1 MKEREFRFS
10 YLSETEHQIILEGQ
24 GFFLVSPF
32 ISSNENDDWNIL
44 GPAELSNRLNRP
56 RSIASRENGQLPP
69 IIIVFSFIAGINRDN
84 KDPWIP
90 TTFHLNQF
98 QENSNYTLFKIFSCT
113 KKIEFRKNCYLIIS
127 FLN

>member
-84 KDPWIP
+84 KDRSFTNLLELSRYPLIR
-90 TTFHLNQF
+90 
-98 QENSNYTLFKIFSCT
+98 FSL
-113 KKIEFRKNCYLIIS
+113 R
-127 FLN
+127 